1 VSFIAAGNLAWIREK
16 NLNEEK
22 KMEKPDLSG
31 VKILFILPPYDF
43 CDEEYQKPKD
53 LFADWGARVFVASSS
68 LANAKGMS
76 GAVAKPNICI
86 KEAQPRNFETL
97 LLVGGI
103 GSQKFWH
110 DQTVH
115 NLMIRANRLEK
126 IVSASGY
133 AVMILANAGLLR
145 GKRATGCPVIENFLK
160 WQGAIYTGHPVEI
173 VGNIVTASGPEAAE
187 KFAEA
192 IAELL
197 ASTTQ

>member
-1 VSFIAAGNLAWIREK
+1 
-16 NLNEEK
+16 
-22 KMEKPDLSG
+22 MEKLDLSG
-31 VKILFILPPYDF
+31 KKILFILPPYDF
-43 CDEEYQKPKD
+43 CDEEYQKPRN
-53 LFADWGARVFVASSS
+53 LFDDWGARVVVASPS
-68 LANAKGMS
+68 LANAKGIG
-76 GAVAKPNICI
+76 GAVAKPNITI
-86 KEAQPRNFETL
+86 KEAQTRDIDAL

-110 DQTVH
+110 DQAVH

-133 AVMILANAGLLR
+133 AVMILANAGLLQ
-145 GKRATGCPVIENFLK
+145 GKRATGFPVIENFLK

-173 VGNIVTASGPEAAE
+173 VGNIVTASGPEAAD

-197 ASTTQ
+197 ASTAQRHNQKPSDFH

>member
-1 VSFIAAGNLAWIREK
+1 MMD
-16 NLNEEK
+16 EEK
-22 KMEKPDLSG
+22 KMEKLDLAG

-53 LFADWGARVFVASSS
+53 LFADWGARIVLASSS

-76 GAVAKPNICI
+76 GASAKPNIFI
-86 KEAQPRNFETL
+86 KEAQARDFEAL

-115 NLMIRANRLEK
+115 NLMIRANRLDK

-133 AVMILANAGLLR
+133 AVMILANAGLLQ
-145 GKRATGCPVIENFLK
+145 GKRATGFPVIENFLK

-187 KFAEA
+187 EFAEA

-197 ASTTQ
+197 VSTAQRHNQKPSDFH